1 MLVGPQT
8 VLGKVFGFCFFF
20 FYKIPDVDMLSAET
34 RESSSSKVPV
44 KITLLDLH
52 RQKTDQWL
60 PRAGVKGGHGHK
72 RT

>member
-1 MLVGPQT
+1 MLAGPQT
-8 VLGKVFGFCFFF
+8 GLGKVFVFVFFF
-20 FYKIPDVDMLSAET
+20 NKSPDVDMLSAET

-60 PRAGVKGGHGHK
+60 PGAGVKGGHGHK